1 MARGAT
7 PAHFNGILSLCSSG
21 SQDEAVEKKRRR
33 FCKTPVSPAASH
45 KRRKKE
51 AAESALLQGNGKCQT
66 KKKVSSSI
74 LSLPLSSLFFFQRQQ
89 PQKLHPVR
97 CPKAKLQIAAVVVRL
112 HEIDLRDF
120 TLCNFA
126 RYVCCVRVMMW
137 CRRKE
142 KKKGGIA
149 NSKRAH
155 DSVQLGKKKKRATQ
169 QFSLATAFWKCCA
182 VRQNNE
188 APLRTSRKKGEK
200 KERER
205 IAFIDF
211 LHLTWM

>member
-21 SQDEAVEKKRRR
+21 SQDEAAEKKKDVFIGHR
-33 FCKTPVSPAASH
+33 FLLPQAIKEE
-45 KRRKKE
+45 KKKEERKKE

-74 LSLPLSSLFFFQRQQ
+74 LSLPLPSLFFFQRQQ

-120 TLCNFA
+120 TLCNYA
-126 RYVCCVRVMMW
+126 R
-137 CRRKE
+137 
-142 KKKGGIA
+142 
-149 NSKRAH
+149 
-155 DSVQLGKKKKRATQ
+155 
-169 QFSLATAFWKCCA
+169 
-182 VRQNNE
+182 
-188 APLRTSRKKGEK
+188 
-200 KERER
+200 
-205 IAFIDF
+205 
-211 LHLTWM
+211 